1 LIARGT
7 GEARIL
13 SRLRTRVAAARADL
27 GAPDPL
33 GGTDEQA
40 ITQFVVTGG
49 ADDDDGEAGLEG

>member
-13 SRLRTRVAAARADL
+13 SRLRARVAAAKADL

-33 GGTDEQA
+33 GDDAEREIARLVVAGDES
-40 ITQFVVTGG
+40 
-49 ADDDDGEAGLEG
+49 